1 MTEVKKKGRGRPKG
15 APNKPV
21 LKLITERTKLQN
33 NADAY
38 EILCQAEI
46 VAQDDADKASNGL
59 KVFAQRNA
67 SIKAIL
73 NWIHNPLISST
84 LPEGKT
90 PFKNNDAPASDLA
103 ETSLRFE
110 FKLFKYFVTNQLP
123 IAKREAMWIGMLEGI
138 PAQEAEMIDLIKDGK
153 NPFKHITK
161 DIVQKAFPDITI

>member
-1 MTEVKKKGRGRPKG
+1 MTEIKPKGRGRPPG

-21 LKLITERTKLQN
+21 LTLITERTKLQN

-38 EILCQAEI
+38 EILCQAEL
-46 VAQDDADKASNGL
+46 VAQEDVDKASHGL
-59 KVFAQRNA
+59 QVFAQRNA
-67 SIKAIL
+67 AVKAIL
-73 NWIHNPLISST
+73 NWIHNPLINST

-90 PFKNNDAPASDLA
+90 PFKVNTAPASDLA

-110 FKLFKYFVTNQLP
+110 FKLFKYFVTEQLP
-123 IAKREAMWIGMLEGI
+123 ISKREAMWIAMLEGI

-161 DIVQKAFPDITI
+161 DIVKKAFPDIII

>member
-1 MTEVKKKGRGRPKG
+1 MTAVKKKGRGRPPG

-46 VAQDDADKASNGL
+46 VAQEDADKASNGL
-59 KVFAQRNA
+59 KVFAERNA
-67 SIKAIL
+67 SVKAIL
-73 NWIHNPLISST
+73 NWIHNPAINST

-90 PFKNNDAPASDLA
+90 PFKSNDAPASDLT

-123 IAKREAMWIGMLEGI
+123 MIKREAMWIGMLEGI
-138 PAQEAEMIDLIKDGK
+138 PAEEAEMIDLIKDGK

-161 DIVQKAFPDITI
+161 DIVKNAFPDITI